1 MTDRGNE
8 ASPQTYARVTGVLY
22 LLIFIFAG
30 LSMTLQGKL
39 VVPGDAA
46 ATVSHISASLLQWRI
61 SVAAEMAMFTCDIP
75 LAVIFYILLR
85 PVNANL
91 ALLAAFFRFAEAVIG
106 SAIVT
111 LHAAPIVLLNGSG
124 YFRSLDAQTLQSL
137 AILAIKLYDYGFG
150 IALVSFGFH
159 CLLLGYLIYRS
170 TYLPK
175 IVGALLTI
183 AGVCYVLNSF
193 ALIVAPD
200 AANFTF
206 IAMLISGFPAELG
219 LCLWLIIF
227 GVNAARWKA
236 VLLANNT

>member
-1 MTDRGNE
+1 MTDHATE
-8 ASPQTYARVTGVLY
+8 TSPQTYARAGGLLY
-22 LLIFIFAG
+22 LLIFIFAAV
-30 LSMTLQGKL
+30 SMWLQSRL
-39 VVPGDAA
+39 VVPGDPA
-46 ATVSHISASLLQWRI
+46 ATVSHISASLGQWRV

-91 ALLAAFFRFAEAVIG
+91 ALLAAFFRFAEAIIG
-106 SAIVT
+106 TTIVT
-111 LHAAPIVLLNGSG
+111 LHAAPIVLLNGSA
-124 YFRSLDAQTLQSL
+124 YFKSLDAQTLQSL

-175 IVGALLTI
+175 TLGALLAI

-193 ALIVAPD
+193 ALVVAPA
-200 AANFTF
+200 AANYTF

-219 LCLWLIIF
+219 LCLWLIVF
-227 GVNAARWKA
+227 GVNVTKWKA
-236 VLLANNT
+236 VLLANTP

>member
-1 MTDRGNE
+1 MTDRANE
-8 ASPQTYARVTGVLY
+8 ASPQTYARAAGVLY
-22 LLIFIFAG
+22 LLIFIFAAASMG
-30 LSMTLQGKL
+30 LQSKL
-39 VVPGDAA
+39 IVPGDAA
-46 ATVSHISASLLQWRI
+46 ATVAHISASLQQWRI
-61 SVAAEMAMFTCDIP
+61 SVAAEIAMFTCDIP

-111 LHAAPIVLLNGSG
+111 LHAAPIILLNGSA

-137 AILAIKLYDYGFG
+137 ALLAIKLYDYGFG
-150 IALVSFGFH
+150 IALVSFGLH

-175 IVGALLTI
+175 IIGALLAI
-183 AGVCYVLNSF
+183 AGAFYVLNSF

-206 IAMLISGFPAELG
+206 VAMLITGFPAELG
-219 LCLWLIIF
+219 LCLWLIVF
-227 GVNAARWKA
+227 GVNVSRWKA
-236 VLLANNT
+236 VQLANNT

>member
-1 MTDRGNE
+1 MTDRANE
-8 ASPQTYARVTGVLY
+8 TSPQTYARVGGVLY
-22 LLIFIFAG
+22 LLIFIFAA
-30 LSMTLQGKL
+30 LSMGLQSKL

-111 LHAAPIVLLNGSG
+111 LHAAPIVLLNGSA
-124 YFRSLDAQTLQSL
+124 YFKSVDAQTLQSL
-137 AILAIKLYDYGFG
+137 ALLAIKLYDYGFG

-175 IVGALLTI
+175 LLGALLAV

-193 ALIVAPD
+193 ALIVAPGV
-200 AANFTF
+200 ANYTF

-219 LCLWLIIF
+219 LCLWLIVF
-227 GVNAARWKA
+227 GVNVTKWKA
-236 VLLANNT
+236 VLLANTT